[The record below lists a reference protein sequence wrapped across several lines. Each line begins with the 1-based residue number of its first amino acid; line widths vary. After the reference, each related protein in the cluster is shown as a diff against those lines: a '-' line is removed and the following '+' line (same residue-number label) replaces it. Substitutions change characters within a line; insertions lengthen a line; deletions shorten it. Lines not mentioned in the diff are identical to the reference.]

1 MILFAFHLTFKKQ
14 ACLLTLFSLFWEEEE
29 EEEEQGRSRG
39 GDRKRKKKDEMLQF
53 ALQAPD
59 IGWSALC
66 SKTLGGWKHVASCAW
81 VLLGSEVGKHPLH
94 CECFLDA

>member
-14 ACLLTLFSLFWEEEE
+14 ACLLTLCSLFWEEE

-39 GDRKRKKKDEMLQF
+39 GDRKRKKRDEILQF

-59 IGWSALC
+59 IGWSAPC
-66 SKTLGGWKHVASCAW
+66 SKTLGGWKHVASRAW
-81 VLLGSEVGKHPLH
+81 VLLGSGVGKHPLL
-94 CECFLDA
+94 CECFRDA